1 MQLQRVRAHHCTHP
15 SFFKWPYTNSLLKD
29 DWAGG
34 HFIPK
39 GSTVVLNVWGMH
51 HDEKRWEK
59 PEDFM
64 PERYA
69 SYPKLASQY
78 TSDGPDRDH
87 FGYGAGRRVCPGIH
101 LAERN
106 LFIAMA
112 KLLWA
117 FDFSK
122 GINDDSKVESSIGFL
137 QCVADFECQI
147 TVRSEKRAETIR
159 NEFQEAG
166 KIFEKYD

>member
-1 MQLQRVRAHHCTHP
+1 MA
-15 SFFKWPYTNSLLKD
+15 D
-29 DWAGG
+29 DWVAGY
-34 HFIPK
+34 FIPK

-51 HDEKRWEK
+51 HDEKRWEN
-59 PEDFM
+59 PADFM
-64 PERYA
+64 PERFA
-69 SYPKLASQY
+69 SHPKLASHY
-78 TSDGPDRDH
+78 TSDGPSRDH

-122 GINDDSKVESSIGFL
+122 KEGDTGEIESSIGFL
-137 QCVADFECQI
+137 QCVREYDCQI
-147 TVRSEKRAETIR
+147 TVRSAGRAETIR
-159 NEFQEAG
+159 RE
-166 KIFEKYD
+166 FEKAGEIFGNYD